1 MLVNMALLADIVL
14 VTHFLFVAFV
24 VGGLAVIWLGAALNW
39 AWIRNFRFRAAHLGA
54 IGFVVAESLVGML
67 CPLTILEDALR
78 QGGRP
83 ESSFVQRWISR
94 LIYYDLPERIFTV
107 IYVVF
112 GLIVALTFISIRPDR
127 RANRSGRTGRTE
139 QAGRSGPAS

>member
-24 VGGLAVIWLGAALNW
+24 VGGLAVIWLGATLNW
-39 AWIRNFRFRAAHLGA
+39 AWIRNFWFRAAHLGA
-54 IGFVVAESLVGML
+54 IGFVVAESLVGIL
-67 CPLTILEDALR
+67 CPLTILEDVLR
-78 QGGRP
+78 EAARP
-83 ESSFVQRWISR
+83 ESSFVLRWISR

-112 GLIVALTFISIRPDR
+112 GLIVALTFIYIRPDR
-127 RANRSGRTGRTE
+127 RANQTGQT
-139 QAGRSGPAS
+139 GRSGPAS